1 MLVNLLAGM
10 PINNTVNAPVKCR
23 LGPITVAEATPVS
36 SPVLSPLV
44 IGTVVAKLC
53 AGIPIISI
61 VRQLGIA
68 VGPIEIFGY
77 GIGIG
82 GAGGAGVKHTSGNP
96 ISIPIICVF
105 ANISHLS
112 TDIKL

>member
-1 MLVNLLAGM
+1 M
-10 PINNTVNAPVKCR
+10 PIIR
-23 LGPITVAEATPVS
+23 M
-36 SPVLSPLV
+36 
-44 IGTVVAKLC
+44 
-53 AGIPIISI
+53 
-61 VRQLGIA
+61 VRQFGMA
-68 VGPIEIFGY
+68 VGPIDIFGY

-105 ANISHLS
+105 ANISYLS